1 MPVTDVLA
9 QLKSIDRTKAAEAD
23 RSDPARVKALAAQFE
38 SMLLSQMMQQMR
50 SSMFDSGDSESS
62 NDSAPLADSLFSEL
76 SLALSRSGG
85 MGLADSFIAPLMR
98 ETSLGPASAE
108 MAGKPA
114 ELAGPG
120 GISLGASAPIA
131 LEPPTSFPL
140 ATPSLAG
147 RMSSAYGW
155 RKDPIDA
162 EMKFH
167 RGVDIAMPVGNQIP
181 SPRDGTVTFAGE
193 VPGYGLTVV
202 IDHGGSLTTR
212 YAHLSEIEVKAGDS
226 VQTGQV
232 IAKSGATGRVTGP
245 HLHFEVME
253 AGQTVNPAEKLPT
266 YGVGGLQ

>member
-9 QLKSIDRTKAAEAD
+9 QLKSIDRTKAAEAE
-23 RSDPARVKALAAQFE
+23 RSNPERVKALAAQFE
-38 SMLLSQMMQQMR
+38 SMLVSQMMQQMR
-50 SSMFDSGDSESS
+50 ASMFESDESGSS
-62 NDSAPLADSLFSEL
+62 NDTAPLADALFSEL
-76 SLALSRSGG
+76 SLAISRAGG
-85 MGLADSFIAPLMR
+85 MGLADSFIKPLMR
-98 ETSLGPASAE
+98 ESSLDQSEATAPVAADPSGLT
-108 MAGKPA
+108 M
-114 ELAGPG
+114 
-120 GISLGASAPIA
+120 GASGLTMGAPTGPEA
-131 LEPPTSFPL
+131 PMSFS

-202 IDHGGSLTTR
+202 VDHGGSLTTR
-212 YAHLSEIEVKAGDS
+212 YAHLSEIQVKAGDS

-232 IAKSGATGRVTGP
+232 IAKSGATGP

>member
-23 RSDPARVKALAAQFE
+23 RANPERVKALAAQFE
-38 SMLLSQMMQQMR
+38 SMLLTQMMQQMK

-62 NDSAPLADSLFSEL
+62 NDSAPLADSLFAEL
-76 SLALSRSGG
+76 SLAISRAGG
-85 MGLADSFIAPLMR
+85 MGLADSFMGPLMR
-98 ETSLGPASAE
+98 ETSGGPASAE
-108 MAGKPA
+108 ASAFAEATADKTAGK
-114 ELAGPG
+114 LAGPDG
-120 GISLGASAPIA
+120 PAD
-131 LEPPTSFPL
+131 PL
-140 ATPSLAG
+140 ASPSLAG

-155 RKDPIDA
+155 RRDPIDA

-167 RGVDIAMPVGNQIP
+167 RGVDIAMPVGNEIP
-181 SPRDGTVTFAGE
+181 APRDGTVTFAGE
-193 VPGYGLTVV
+193 VPGYGLTVLV
-202 IDHGGSLTTR
+202 DHGGSLTTR
-212 YAHLSEIEVKAGDS
+212 YAHLSEIQVKAGDT